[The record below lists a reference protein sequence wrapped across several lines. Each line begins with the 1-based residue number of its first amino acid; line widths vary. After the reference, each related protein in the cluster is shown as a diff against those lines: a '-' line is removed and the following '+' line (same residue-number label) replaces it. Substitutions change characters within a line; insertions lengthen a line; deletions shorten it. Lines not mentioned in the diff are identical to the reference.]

1 MTDAFDSGNEKL
13 AVTHDRITGGAYFYF
28 RGKRFDL
35 PGKYASQGEAQK
47 AAEDRCRAMGWR
59 G

>member
-28 RGKRFDL
+28 RGKQDTGAGRRDA
-35 PGKYASQGEAQK
+35 PISQQFTE
-47 AAEDRCRAMGWR
+47 E
-59 G
+59 